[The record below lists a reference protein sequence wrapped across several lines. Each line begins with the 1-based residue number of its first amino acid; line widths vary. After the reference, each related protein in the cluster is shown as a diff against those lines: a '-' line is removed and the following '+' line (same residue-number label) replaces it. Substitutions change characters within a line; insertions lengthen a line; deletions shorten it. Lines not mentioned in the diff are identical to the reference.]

1 MKKLRAQRVSN
12 FSYFLFFFSLT
23 DFNERLNFR
32 YLMLPD
38 SGCFFH
44 IFLRNFFSEI
54 GVLAPK
60 IDPLAHASTL
70 TPTCA
75 IYVKLVAISRNV
87 KGVFFHFSFMIP
99 LFHLVCT
106 NNFACLRLK

>member
-1 MKKLRAQRVSN
+1 MKKLWAQRVSN
-12 FSYFLFFFSLT
+12 FSYFLLFFSLT

-32 YLMLPD
+32 LLMLPD
-38 SGCFFH
+38 SGCFFY
-44 IFLRNFFSEI
+44 IFLRNFVSEI

-60 IDPLAHASTL
+60 IDPLSHASTL

-87 KGVFFHFSFMIP
+87 KGVFFISP
-99 LFHLVCT
+99 S
-106 NNFACLRLK
+106 

>member
-1 MKKLRAQRVSN
+1 
-12 FSYFLFFFSLT
+12 
-23 DFNERLNFR
+23 
-32 YLMLPD
+32 MLPD
-38 SGCFFH
+38 SGCFFYV
-44 IFLRNFFSEI
+44 FLRNFFWEI

-75 IYVKLVAISRNV
+75 IPIYVKLAAISRNV

-106 NNFACLRLK
+106 NYFACLRLK